1 MKENKIYLVLL
12 IIAMMLCS
20 VSTKAQMVDPVHASA
35 QLKTDGSAVGEIV
48 FSLKIDAGWH
58 VYGAN
63 LGTDGPIQASFH
75 GAKMVGV
82 EPVGRLVSRG
92 KEISKYDNMFG
103 MQLRYFEN
111 SVQFVQK
118 VKFVKPDYKIDAYLE
133 YGACNDQSCMP
144 PQQIS
149 IVKTGKS
156 PSVDA
161 KAVKEEPKKEAIKTE
176 KAQETI
182 TDSTVSAALVPAVV
196 RTDTS
201 KIAVAGNLWNPVIKE
216 MRTFD
221 GTSTDSNGSLIYIF
235 FMGFVGG
242 LLALFTPCVWPII
255 PMTVSFFLK
264 RSKNRAKGL
273 RDAVTYGISIIV
285 IFLTLG
291 LLVTS
296 IYDPHKLNELATS
309 AVFNILFFLM
319 LVVFA
324 LSFFGWFELRL
335 PASWG
340 NKVDSKASATTGLL
354 SIFLMALTLVLVSF
368 SCTAPIVGLLLVE
381 AATSGN
387 LIGPAIGMFGFA
399 LALALPFTLFA
410 IFPSWLKQVPKSG
423 SWMNTIKIV
432 LGFIELAFALKFL
445 SVADLAYGWHILDR
459 EVFLSLWIVIFG
471 LLGLYLIGK
480 LKFQSDMV
488 SGENKPMPVA
498 CIMLGLCSLAFSV
511 YMVPGLWGAPCK
523 AVSAFAPPISTQDF
537 NLSTHEVR
545 ATYTNYEEGMAAAAR
560 EGKPAFID
568 FTGFGCVNC
577 RKMEAAVWT
586 DASVA
591 DVLTKDYVLISLF
604 VDDKTPLAAPI
615 EIMENGQKHTL
626 RTIGD
631 KWSYLQRSK
640 FGANTQPFYVPVDN
654 DGNPLAGSFS
664 YKEDV
669 SAFLGF
675 LNKGLRN
682 YKKR

>member
-161 KAVKEEPKKEAIKTE
+161 KAVKEEPKKKAIKTE

-285 IFLTLG
+285 IFLMLG

-309 AVFNILFFLM
+309 AVFNIVFFLM

-471 LLGLYLIGK
+471 LLGL
-480 LKFQSDMV
+480 
-488 SGENKPMPVA
+488 
-498 CIMLGLCSLAFSV
+498 
-511 YMVPGLWGAPCK
+511 
-523 AVSAFAPPISTQDF
+523 
-537 NLSTHEVR
+537 
-545 ATYTNYEEGMAAAAR
+545 
-560 EGKPAFID
+560 
-568 FTGFGCVNC
+568 
-577 RKMEAAVWT
+577 
-586 DASVA
+586 
-591 DVLTKDYVLISLF
+591 
-604 VDDKTPLAAPI
+604 
-615 EIMENGQKHTL
+615 
-626 RTIGD
+626 
-631 KWSYLQRSK
+631 
-640 FGANTQPFYVPVDN
+640 
-654 DGNPLAGSFS
+654 
-664 YKEDV
+664 
-669 SAFLGF
+669 
-675 LNKGLRN
+675 
-682 YKKR
+682 

>member
-161 KAVKEEPKKEAIKTE
+161 TAVKEEPKKEAIKTE

-285 IFLTLG
+285 IFLMLG

-488 SGENKPMPVA
+488 SGENKPMSVA

-640 FGANTQPFYVPVDN
+640 FGANIQPFYVPVDN

>member
-1 MKENKIYLVLL
+1 MRKAITFILL
-12 IIAMMLCS
+12 LLSAAFAS
-20 VSTKAQMVDPVHASA
+20 AQMADPVHASS
-35 QLKTDGSAVGEIV
+35 QLKTDGSAIGEIV

-58 VYGAN
+58 VYSSN
-63 LGTDGPIQASFH
+63 LGSDGPIQASFH
-75 GAKMVGV
+75 ATKMEGV
-82 EPVGRLVSRG
+82 EPVGGLTHRG
-92 KEISKYDNMFG
+92 NEISKYDNVFG
-103 MQLRYFEN
+103 MRLRYFEN

-118 VKFVKPDYKIDAYLE
+118 VKFTKPDYKIDAYLE

-144 PQQIS
+144 PQQVS
-149 IVKTGKS
+149 LVKAGKS
-156 PSVDA
+156 PAVDV
-161 KAVKEEPKKEAIKTE
+161 KAAKEEQKKETAAGE
-176 KAQETI
+176 KIQETSV
-182 TDSTVSAALVPAVV
+182 DSTVSATLIPAVV
-196 RTDTS
+196 STDTS
-201 KIAVAGNLWNPVIKE
+201 KTAVAGNLWKPVIKE
-216 MRTFD
+216 LRAFD
-221 GTSTDSNGSLIYIF
+221 GTPTDGNGSLFYIF
-235 FMGFVGG
+235 FMGFLGG

-296 IYDPHKLNELATS
+296 LYDPHKLNELATS
-309 AVFNILFFLM
+309 AAFNIFFFLM

-340 NKVDSKASATTGLL
+340 NKVDSKASTTTGLL

-399 LALALPFTLFA
+399 FALALPFTLFA
-410 IFPSWLKQVPKSG
+410 IFPSWLKQAPKSG

-488 SGENKPMPVA
+488 G
-498 CIMLGLCSLAFSV
+498 G
-511 YMVPGLWGAPCK
+511 
-523 AVSAFAPPISTQDF
+523 
-537 NLSTHEVR
+537 
-545 ATYTNYEEGMAAAAR
+545 
-560 EGKPAFID
+560 
-568 FTGFGCVNC
+568 
-577 RKMEAAVWT
+577 
-586 DASVA
+586 
-591 DVLTKDYVLISLF
+591 
-604 VDDKTPLAAPI
+604 
-615 EIMENGQKHTL
+615 
-626 RTIGD
+626 
-631 KWSYLQRSK
+631 
-640 FGANTQPFYVPVDN
+640 
-654 DGNPLAGSFS
+654 
-664 YKEDV
+664 
-669 SAFLGF
+669 
-675 LNKGLRN
+675 
-682 YKKR
+682 